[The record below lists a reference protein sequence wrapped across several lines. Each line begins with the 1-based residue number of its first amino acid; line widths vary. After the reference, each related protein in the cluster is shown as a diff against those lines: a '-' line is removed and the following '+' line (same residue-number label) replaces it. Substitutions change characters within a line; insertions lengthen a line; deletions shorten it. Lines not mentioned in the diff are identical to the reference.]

1 MQTLSEFHE
10 SHFLPLWIQGQQLDV
25 KTEASYRQSIS
36 WWSRL
41 TRDPPLDQITDHTVA
56 SFIASLCKQPG
67 RSSTMMMSSVAKHCR
82 NVDTVLQMAGPRS
95 RGNRRGQGIIGEPP
109 FFDAPRVDQEPPSG
123 DWTIEEV
130 RAMYSA
136 ADTMNDPKIDGVDPA
151 DWWRTLI
158 CFAYYTG
165 LRVTALM
172 SVEYSM
178 IDNEWINVPARLSK
192 RRKGKRQYLH
202 PEAIEHIDGIRS
214 DRAIILAWPQ
224 WATTKRT
231 VYRRFRELQSIA
243 GIRES
248 RRWAFQS
255 FRKTHLTTLAGLSLE
270 HEHGLDV
277 AQQSAGHSNRAITTG
292 HYISGDVQERM
303 VAAAIDM
310 MPSPVPPR
318 VVADR
323 EFID

>member
-10 SHFLPLWIQGQQLDV
+10 CHFLPLWIQGRQLDV

-41 TRDPPLDQITDHTVA
+41 TSDPPMDQITDHTVA

-67 RSSTMMMSSVAKHCR
+67 RSSTMMMSSVAKHCC

-95 RGNRRGQGIIGEPP
+95 RNNRRGQGLIGEPP

-123 DWTIEEV
+123 DWTIEEL
-130 RAMYSA
+130 RAMYFLA
-136 ADTMNDPKIDGVDPA
+136 ADVMTVPAIDGVDPV

-158 CFAYYTG
+158 CLAYYTG

-178 IDNEWINVPARLSK
+178 VDNDWINVPARLSK

-202 PEAIEHIDGIRS
+202 PEAIEHIDGIHS
-214 DRAIILAWPQ
+214 ERAIILAWPR

-231 VYRRFRELQSIA
+231 AYLRFRQLQSAAEISK
-243 GIRES
+243 S
-248 RRWAFQS
+248 RQWAFQS
-255 FRKTHLTTLAGLSLE
+255 FRKTHLTMLAGLSLE
-270 HEHGLDV
+270 HEQGLAV
-277 AQQSAGHSNRAITTG
+277 AQQSAGHSNRAVTTG

-303 VAAAIDM
+303 VVAAIKRM
-310 MPSPVPPR
+310 HSPVPPR
-318 VVADR
+318 RAR
-323 EFID
+323 T

>member
-10 SHFLPLWIQGQQLDV
+10 SQFLPLWIQGRQLDA
-25 KTEASYRQSIS
+25 KTEANYRQSIA

-41 TRDPPLDQITDHTVA
+41 TSDPPLDQITDHTVA

-67 RSSTMMMSSVAKHCR
+67 RSNTMMLSSVATHCR

-95 RGNRRGQGIIGEPP
+95 RHNRRGQGLIDEPP
-109 FFDAPRVDQEPPSG
+109 YFDAPRVDQEPPCG

-136 ADTMNDPKIDGVDPA
+136 ADVMSVPTIDGVDPV

-158 CFAYYTG
+158 CLAYYTG
-165 LRVTALM
+165 LRCGALM

-178 IDNEWINVPARLSK
+178 VDDEWINVPARLSK

-214 DRAIILAWPQ
+214 ERAIILEWPR

-231 VYRRFRELQSIA
+231 AYLRFRQLQDTA
-243 GIRES
+243 GINKS
-248 RRWAFQS
+248 RQWAFQS
-255 FRKTHLTTLAGLSLE
+255 FRKTHLTMLAGLSLE
-270 HEHGLDV
+270 HEQGLAV
-277 AQQSAGHSNRAITTG
+277 AQHSAGHSNRAVTLG
-292 HYISGDVQERM
+292 HYVSGDVQERM